1 MNIDFVYHGKLS
13 ELLGRGS
20 EKLQINSQNA
30 GDLIRELITQK
41 PQLKET
47 TFQLA
52 QKNKILPHDAI
63 IEELEIDVFPPFS
76 GG

>member
-1 MNIDFVYHGKLS
+1 MKIEFRYHGKLS
-13 ELLGRGS
+13 EVLGRNS
-20 EKLQINSQNA
+20 EKLQVNSQNA
-30 GDLIRELITQK
+30 GDLIRELILQK

-52 QKNKILPHDAI
+52 QKNKILKSEAP
-63 IEELEIDVFPPFS
+63 IEELDIDVFPPFS